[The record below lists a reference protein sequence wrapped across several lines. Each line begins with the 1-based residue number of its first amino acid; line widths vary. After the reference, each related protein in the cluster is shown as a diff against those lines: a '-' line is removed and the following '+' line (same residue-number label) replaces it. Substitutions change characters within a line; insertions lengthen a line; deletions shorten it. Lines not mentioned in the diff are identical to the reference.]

1 MRGGRRGDT
10 GQPRSAQYDTVGRTH
25 FTVAIAVGGETNRT
39 AEETTTAPVLLFLL
53 LPPSLLHDTT
63 AQYTHST
70 SSDPSTTTSTA
81 AVPPMQD
88 EEIDIDGEGI
98 NGEDEEAAAA
108 RDALEIIAMKARVA
122 EMEQE
127 AAKLREMNAAVAQE
141 SEENAPVGI
150 SDEEKEAVDSR
161 SIYVGN
167 VSMLPP
173 GEEMRGRRGRMAA
186 HTSLRVQTGGLRV
199 NT

>member
-1 MRGGRRGDT
+1 
-10 GQPRSAQYDTVGRTH
+10 
-25 FTVAIAVGGETNRT
+25 
-39 AEETTTAPVLLFLL
+39 
-53 LPPSLLHDTT
+53 
-63 AQYTHST
+63 
-70 SSDPSTTTSTA
+70 
-81 AVPPMQD
+81 MQD

-141 SEENAPVGI
+141 SEENAPAGM

-167 VSMLPP
+167 VSTLPLGDDP
-173 GEEMRGRRGRMAA
+173 RRSRARTAA
-186 HTSLRVQTGGLRV
+186 HRSFARKQVDYESTPEEIQAHFASCGTINRVTILNDKYTGPKG
-199 NT
+199 